1 MYYLYI
7 QPHVMHTI
15 GTLSRDSCMTLSKTV
30 SHWVYWPYSI
40 DSSSPIGSSSYES
53 ENESR
58 WWSPT

>member
-1 MYYLYI
+1 
-7 QPHVMHTI
+7 MHTI
-15 GTLSRDSCMTLSKTV
+15 GTLSRDSYMTLSKTV

-40 DSSSPIGSSSYES
+40 HSSSPIGSSSYES